1 MIKADTAKF
10 WKDFCREYIIGAL
23 LRGRYI
29 MRLTGDNHDVI
40 LRLFNDHKQGR
51 IRDMNA
57 RIRGEEGITTRNPA
71 NLRGSHTPFA
81 SFDDA
86 MSEMNPNHIRG
97 MDATNNPNWRR
108 IIDLPEGAREAMIT
122 FAREDFTRNF
132 GGSGGVSGSARS
144 GERQTM
150 LMHSFLREVP
160 EQDRLA
166 ANWTMQQIRRE
177 ETDRIQNAVRQALP
191 NWQVGQRVPDEILRP
206 ILNGA
211 GGFNAQA

>member
-1 MIKADTAKF
+1 MRITDTS
-10 WKDFCREYIIGAL
+10 
-23 LRGRYI
+23 
-29 MRLTGDNHDVI
+29 NHDQI
-40 LRLFNDHKQGR
+40 LRLFSENKQAR

-57 RIRGEEGITTRNPA
+57 RIMGEKGVTSRNSGNSIGASSILAKA
-71 NLRGSHTPFA
+71 NSGAFIGL

-86 MSEMNPNHIRG
+86 MSKMNPNHIRG
-97 MDATNNPNWRR
+97 MDATDNPNWRR

-122 FAREDFTRNF
+122 FAREDFVRNF
-132 GGSGGVSGSARS
+132 GGSHDSGRS

-166 ANWTMQQIRRE
+166 ANWTMQQIRFE
-177 ETDRIQNAVRQALP
+177 ETDRIQNAVRQAMP
-191 NWQVGQRVPDEILRP
+191 NWQIGQRVPDELLRP

-211 GGFNAQA
+211 GSFNTTI